1 MILVRDKCFAG
12 YSKLFQDSYES
23 FAQLKQSAA
32 GAFFPRRRTFR
43 RLKCPLRI
51 CMTIDDKSMKTE
63 ASTFE
68 AKQIVRL
75 RRGDVVRRLVQRD
88 KTPLAVLLMAAV
100 VGTLAGLVGVAFEK
114 SVSWVQN
121 MRIGS
126 LVQVADHGFLIWP
139 LAFILSALLAMV
151 GYFLVRRFAPEAGG
165 SGIPE
170 IEGALE
176 ELRPVRWW
184 RVLPVKFIG
193 GMGTL
198 GAGMVLG
205 REGPTVQL
213 GGNVGRMVLDIFR
226 MRSPEARHTLLAT
239 GAAAGLS
246 AAFNAPLA
254 GILFII
260 EEMRP
265 QFRYNLISI
274 KAVFTGVIMSSIVFR
289 IFNGESAIIEVG
301 KLSDAPVNTL
311 WLYLILGMIFGC
323 VGPLFNSLVLRTQD
337 MFQRIHGG
345 NTKKWV
351 LIGGLIGGM
360 CGVLGLIQPA
370 AAGGGFNLIPIAAAG
385 NFSVGLLLFIFIA
398 RVITTLLCFSSGA
411 PGGIFAPMLALG
423 TLLGTAFGMAVT
435 PMLPAYHLDAGTFAI
450 AGMGALLAAS
460 IRAPLTGIV
469 LVLEMTDNYQ
479 LILPMIITCL
489 GATLLA
495 QFLGGKPL
503 YSTILERTLAKQA
516 AEQAA
521 KAQQVAG
528 ENT

>member
-1 MILVRDKCFAG
+1 MTTNN
-12 YSKLFQDSYES
+12 SS
-23 FAQLKQSAA
+23 FEEQQLARV
-32 GAFFPRRRTFR
+32 RRRISIR
-43 RLKCPLRI
+43 RLLN
-51 CMTIDDKSMKTE
+51 
-63 ASTFE
+63 
-68 AKQIVRL
+68 
-75 RRGDVVRRLVQRD
+75 RD
-88 KTPLAVLLMAAV
+88 KTPLMILIMAAV
-100 VGTLAGLVGVAFEK
+100 VGTLAGLVGIAFEK
-114 SVSWVQN
+114 AVNAILNW
-121 MRIGS
+121 RIGTLAATAENPW
-126 LVQVADHGFLIWP
+126 LVWP
-139 LAFILSALLAMV
+139 LAFGLSALLAMV
-151 GYFLVRRFAPEAGG
+151 GYFLVRKFAPEAGG

-184 RVLPVKFIG
+184 RVIPVKFLG

-213 GGNVGRMVLDIFR
+213 GGNIGRMVADIFR
-226 MRSPEARHTLLAT
+226 MRSGEAQHTLLAT

-289 IFNGESAIIEVG
+289 IFNGEGAVIEVG
-301 KLSDAPVNTL
+301 KFTNAPVNTL
-311 WLYLILGMIFGC
+311 WLYLILGMIFG
-323 VGPLFNSLVLRTQD
+323 VIGPLFNTLILRTQD
-337 MFQRIHGG
+337 LFQRIHGG
-345 NTKKWV
+345 NMTKWV
-351 LIGGLIGGM
+351 LVGGLLGGM
-360 CGVLGLIQPA
+360 CGVLGVIEPETS
-370 AAGGGFNLIPIAAAG
+370 GGGFSLIPIAAAG
-385 NFSVGLLLFIFIA
+385 NFSIGMLLFLFFT

-423 TLLGTAFGMAVT
+423 TLLGTAFGMAAAVGF
-435 PMLPAYHLDAGTFAI
+435 PAYHLEAGTFAI

-460 IRAPLTGIV
+460 LRAPLTGIL

-503 YSTILERTLAKQA
+503 YSTILARTLAKQE
-516 AEQAA
+516 AELAVKQ
-521 KAQQVAG
+521 
-528 ENT
+528 NT

>member
-1 MILVRDKCFAG
+1 MG
-12 YSKLFQDSYES
+12 
-23 FAQLKQSAA
+23 AQ
-32 GAFFPRRRTFR
+32 
-43 RLKCPLRI
+43 RI
-51 CMTIDDKSMKTE
+51 FLTTE
-63 ASTFE
+63 P
-68 AKQIVRL
+68 VRL
-75 RRGDVVRRLVQRD
+75 ARMPFFLFVLLIIDNGMKAENPSSSAHQFVRVRRSDAVRRLIQRD

-114 SVSWVQN
+114 SVNWVQN
-121 MRIGS
+121 VRIGA
-126 LVQVADHGFLIWP
+126 LVEVADHWFLVWP

-205 REGPTVQL
+205 REGPMVQL
-213 GGNVGRMVLDIFR
+213 GGNLGRMVVDVFR

-274 KAVFTGVIMSSIVFR
+274 KAVFTGVIMATIVFR
-289 IFNGESAIIEVG
+289 IFNGDKAVIEVG
-301 KLSDAPVNTL
+301 KLSNAPVNTL

-323 VGPLFNSLVLRTQD
+323 VGPLFNTLVLRTQD

-345 NTKKWV
+345 SIKKWV
-351 LIGGLIGGM
+351 LIGGLIGGS

-370 AAGGGFNLIPIAAAG
+370 ASGGGFNLIPIAAAG

-423 TLLGTAFGMAVT
+423 TLLGTAFGMAAM
-435 PMLPAYHLDAGTFAI
+435 PLFPAYHLDAGTFAI

-460 IRAPLTGIV
+460 VRAPLTGIV

-503 YSTILERTLAKQA
+503 YSTILQRTLAKQK
-516 AEQAA
+516 AEQEAR
-521 KAQQVAG
+521 AQPVSG

>member
-1 MILVRDKCFAG
+1 MNH
-12 YSKLFQDSYES
+12 SHPS
-23 FAQLKQSAA
+23 
-32 GAFFPRRRTFR
+32 
-43 RLKCPLRI
+43 
-51 CMTIDDKSMKTE
+51 
-63 ASTFE
+63 FE
-68 AKQIVRL
+68 AQQVVRL
-75 RRGDVVRRLVQRD
+75 RRGDMVRRLIRQD
-88 KTPLAVLLMAAV
+88 KTPVAILFMAAI
-100 VGTLAGLVGVAFEK
+100 VGTLAGLMGVAFEK
-114 SVSWVQN
+114 SVTWMQQN
-121 MRIGS
+121 RLAM
-126 LVQVADHGFLIWP
+126 LAHVADYSLIVWP
-139 LAFILSALLAMV
+139 LAFISSMLLAMV
-151 GYFLVRRFAPEAGG
+151 GYYLVRRFAPEAGG

-184 RVLPVKFIG
+184 RVIPVKFIG

-205 REGPTVQL
+205 REGPTVQM
-213 GGNVGRMVLDIFR
+213 GGNIGRMVLDIFR
-226 MRSPEARHTLLAT
+226 LRGAEARHSLLAT

-274 KAVFTGVIMSSIVFR
+274 KAVFIGVIMSSVVFR
-289 IFNGESAIIEVG
+289 IFNGENAVIEVG
-301 KLSDAPVNTL
+301 KLSNAPVNTL
-311 WLYLILGMIFGC
+311 WLYLVLGMVFGI
-323 VGPLFNSLVLRTQD
+323 VGVFFNAMVFRTQD
-337 MFQRIHGG
+337 MFQRWHGG
-345 NTKKWV
+345 NLKKWV
-351 LIGGLIGGM
+351 IIGGLLGGI

-385 NFSVGLLLFIFIA
+385 NYTLGMLLFIFIA
-398 RVITTLLCFSSGA
+398 RVITTLLCFASGA

-423 TLLGTAFGMAVT
+423 TLLGTAFGVASTALFPV
-435 PMLPAYHLDAGTFAI
+435 YHLDVGTFAI
-450 AGMGALLAAS
+450 AGMGALFAAS
-460 IRAPLTGIV
+460 VRAPLTGIV

-503 YSTILERTLAKQA
+503 YSSILERTLAKQE
-516 AEQAA
+516 AEQRA
-521 KAQQVAG
+521 KEQQTPAG

>member
-1 MILVRDKCFAG
+1 MGAG
-12 YSKLFQDSYES
+12 CIFL
-23 FAQLKQSAA
+23 
-32 GAFFPRRRTFR
+32 T
-43 RLKCPLRI
+43 
-51 CMTIDDKSMKTE
+51 TE
-63 ASTFE
+63 P
-68 AKQIVRL
+68 VRL
-75 RRGDVVRRLVQRD
+75 ARMTFFLFVLLIIDNGMKAENPSSSAHQFVRVRRSDAVRRLIQRD

-100 VGTLAGLVGVAFEK
+100 VGTLAGLIGVAFEK
-114 SVSWVQN
+114 SVNWVQN
-121 MRIGS
+121 LRIGA
-126 LVQVADHGFLIWP
+126 LVEVADHWFLVWP

-205 REGPTVQL
+205 REGPMVQL
-213 GGNVGRMVLDIFR
+213 GGNLGRMVVDVFR

-274 KAVFTGVIMSSIVFR
+274 KAVFTGVIMATIVFR
-289 IFNGESAIIEVG
+289 IFNGDKAVIEVG
-301 KLSDAPVNTL
+301 KLSNAPVNTL

-323 VGPLFNSLVLRTQD
+323 IGPLFNTLVLRTQD

-345 NTKKWV
+345 NIKKWV
-351 LIGGLIGGM
+351 LIGGLIGGC

-370 AAGGGFNLIPIAAAG
+370 ASGGGFNLIPIAAAG

-423 TLLGTAFGMAVT
+423 TLLGTAFGMAAT
-435 PMLPAYHLDAGTFAI
+435 PLFPAYHLDAGTFAI

-460 IRAPLTGIV
+460 VRAPLTGIV

-503 YSTILERTLAKQA
+503 YSTILQRTLAKQK
-516 AEQAA
+516 AEQEA
-521 KAQQVAG
+521 KAQPVGG

>member
-1 MILVRDKCFAG
+1 MTFFLFVLLIIDNGMKAENPSSSAHQFVRV
-12 YSKLFQDSYES
+12 
-23 FAQLKQSAA
+23 
-32 GAFFPRRRTFR
+32 RRS
-43 RLKCPLRI
+43 
-51 CMTIDDKSMKTE
+51 D
-63 ASTFE
+63 A
-68 AKQIVRL
+68 
-75 RRGDVVRRLVQRD
+75 VRRLIQRD

-100 VGTLAGLVGVAFEK
+100 VGTLAGLIGVAFEK
-114 SVSWVQN
+114 SVNWVQN
-121 MRIGS
+121 LRIGA
-126 LVQVADHGFLIWP
+126 LVEVADHWFLVWP

-205 REGPTVQL
+205 REGPMVQL
-213 GGNVGRMVLDIFR
+213 GGNLGRMVVDVFR

-274 KAVFTGVIMSSIVFR
+274 KAVFTGVIMATIVFR
-289 IFNGESAIIEVG
+289 IFNGDKAVIEVG
-301 KLSDAPVNTL
+301 KLSNAPVNTL

-323 VGPLFNSLVLRTQD
+323 VGPLFNTLVLRTQD
-337 MFQRIHGG
+337 MFQRLHGG
-345 NTKKWV
+345 NIKKWV
-351 LIGGLIGGM
+351 LIGGLIGGS

-370 AAGGGFNLIPIAAAG
+370 ASGGGFNLIPIAAAG

-423 TLLGTAFGMAVT
+423 TLLGTAFGMAAT
-435 PMLPAYHLDAGTFAI
+435 PLFPAYHLDAGTFAI

-460 IRAPLTGIV
+460 VRAPLTCIV

-503 YSTILERTLAKQA
+503 YSTILQRTLAKQK
-516 AEQAA
+516 AEQEA
-521 KAQQVAG
+521 KAQPVGG

>member
-1 MILVRDKCFAG
+1 MG
-12 YSKLFQDSYES
+12 
-23 FAQLKQSAA
+23 AQ
-32 GAFFPRRRTFR
+32 
-43 RLKCPLRI
+43 RI
-51 CMTIDDKSMKTE
+51 FLTTE
-63 ASTFE
+63 P
-68 AKQIVRL
+68 VRL
-75 RRGDVVRRLVQRD
+75 ARMTFFLFVLLIIDNGMKAENPSSSAHQFVRVRRSDAVRRLIQRD

-100 VGTLAGLVGVAFEK
+100 VGTLAGLIGVAFEK
-114 SVSWVQN
+114 SVNWVQN
-121 MRIGS
+121 LRIGA
-126 LVQVADHGFLIWP
+126 LVEVADHWFLVWP

-205 REGPTVQL
+205 REGPMVQL
-213 GGNVGRMVLDIFR
+213 GGNLGRMVVDVFR

-274 KAVFTGVIMSSIVFR
+274 KAVFTGVIMATIVFR
-289 IFNGESAIIEVG
+289 IFNGDKAVIEVG
-301 KLSDAPVNTL
+301 KLSNAPVNTL

-323 VGPLFNSLVLRTQD
+323 VGPLFNTLVLRTQD
-337 MFQRIHGG
+337 MFQRLHGG
-345 NTKKWV
+345 NIKKWV
-351 LIGGLIGGM
+351 LIGGLIGGS

-370 AAGGGFNLIPIAAAG
+370 ASGGGFNLIPIAAAG

-423 TLLGTAFGMAVT
+423 TLLGTAFGMAAT
-435 PMLPAYHLDAGTFAI
+435 PLFPAYHLDAGTFAI

-460 IRAPLTGIV
+460 VRAPLTGIV

-503 YSTILERTLAKQA
+503 YSTILQRTLAKQK
-516 AEQAA
+516 AEQEA
-521 KAQQVAG
+521 KAQPVGG

>member
-1 MILVRDKCFAG
+1 MWSRRIFLTTGPVRLARMP
-12 YSKLFQDSYES
+12 
-23 FAQLKQSAA
+23 
-32 GAFFPRRRTFR
+32 FFPFVLLIIDNGMKAENPSSSTHQFV
-43 RLKCPLRI
+43 RI
-51 CMTIDDKSMKTE
+51 
-63 ASTFE
+63 
-68 AKQIVRL
+68 
-75 RRGDVVRRLVQRD
+75 RRGDAVRRLIQRD

-114 SVSWVQN
+114 SVNWVQN
-121 MRIGS
+121 LRIGA
-126 LVQVADHGFLIWP
+126 LVAVADHWFLVWP
-139 LAFILSALLAMV
+139 LAFIFSALLAMV

-205 REGPTVQL
+205 REGPMVQL
-213 GGNVGRMVLDIFR
+213 GGNLGRMVVDVFR

-274 KAVFTGVIMSSIVFR
+274 KAVFTGVIMSTIVFR
-289 IFNGESAIIEVG
+289 IFNGDHAVIEVG
-301 KLSDAPVNTL
+301 KLSNAPVNTL
-311 WLYLILGMIFGC
+311 WLYLVLGMIFGC
-323 VGPLFNSLVLRTQD
+323 IGPLFNTLVLRIQD

-345 NTKKWV
+345 NIKKWV
-351 LIGGLIGGM
+351 LIGGLIGGS
-360 CGVLGLIQPA
+360 CGVLGLIQPT

-423 TLLGTAFGMAVT
+423 TLLGTAFGMAAT
-435 PMLPAYHLDAGTFAI
+435 PLFPAYHLDAGTFAI

-460 IRAPLTGIV
+460 VRAPLTGIV

-503 YSTILERTLAKQA
+503 YSTILQRTLAKQE
-516 AEQAA
+516 AERAA
-521 KAQQVAG
+521 KAQPVGG

>member
-1 MILVRDKCFAG
+1 MCRKGIFLTTQRAG
-12 YSKLFQDSYES
+12 TAKMPLSS
-23 FAQLKQSAA
+23 FVL
-32 GAFFPRRRTFR
+32 P
-43 RLKCPLRI
+43 I
-51 CMTIDDKSMKTE
+51 IDNGMKAETP
-63 ASTFE
+63 SFE
-68 AKQIVRL
+68 AHQFVRV
-75 RRGDVVRRLVQRD
+75 RRGDAVRRLIQRD
-88 KTPLAVLLMAAV
+88 KTPLAVLFMAAV

-114 SVSWVQN
+114 SVNWVQN
-121 MRIGS
+121 QRIGA
-126 LVQVADHGFLIWP
+126 LAQVADHWYLVWP

-184 RVLPVKFIG
+184 RVLPVKFVG

-205 REGPTVQL
+205 REGPMVQL
-213 GGNVGRMVLDIFR
+213 GGNIGRMVLDVFR

-239 GAAAGLS
+239 GAASGLS

-289 IFNGESAIIEVG
+289 IFNGEAAIIEVG
-301 KLSDAPVNTL
+301 KLSNAPVNTL
-311 WLYLILGMIFGC
+311 WLYLVLGMLC
-323 VGPLFNSLVLRTQD
+323 
-337 MFQRIHGG
+337 
-345 NTKKWV
+345 
-351 LIGGLIGGM
+351 GL
-360 CGVLGLIQPA
+360 LGLMQPSA
-370 AAGGGFNLIPIAAAG
+370 VGGGFNLIPIAAAG

-398 RVITTLLCFSSGA
+398 RVVTTLICFSSGA

-423 TLLGTAFGMAVT
+423 TLLGTAFGMAAI
-435 PMLPAYHLDAGTFAI
+435 PLFPAYHLDAGTFAI

-460 IRAPLTGIV
+460 VRAPLTGIV

-503 YSTILERTLAKQA
+503 YSTILQRTLAKQE

-521 KAQQVAG
+521 KAQQAPR

>member
-1 MILVRDKCFAG
+1 MG
-12 YSKLFQDSYES
+12 
-23 FAQLKQSAA
+23 AQ
-32 GAFFPRRRTFR
+32 
-43 RLKCPLRI
+43 RI
-51 CMTIDDKSMKTE
+51 FLTTE
-63 ASTFE
+63 P
-68 AKQIVRL
+68 VRL
-75 RRGDVVRRLVQRD
+75 ARMPFFIFVLLIIDNGMKADNPSSSAHQFVRVRRSDAVRRLIQRD

-114 SVSWVQN
+114 SVNWVQN
-121 MRIGS
+121 VRIGA
-126 LVQVADHGFLIWP
+126 LVEVADHWFLVWP

-205 REGPTVQL
+205 REGPMVQL
-213 GGNVGRMVLDIFR
+213 GGNLGRMVVDVFR

-274 KAVFTGVIMSSIVFR
+274 KAVFTGVIMATIVFR
-289 IFNGESAIIEVG
+289 IFNGDKAVIEVG
-301 KLSDAPVNTL
+301 KLSNAPVNTL

-323 VGPLFNSLVLRTQD
+323 VGPLFNTLVLRTQD

-345 NTKKWV
+345 NIKKWV
-351 LIGGLIGGM
+351 LIGGLIGGS

-370 AAGGGFNLIPIAAAG
+370 ASGGGFNLIPIAAAG

-423 TLLGTAFGMAVT
+423 TLLGTAFGMAAM
-435 PMLPAYHLDAGTFAI
+435 PLFPAYHLDAGTFAI

-460 IRAPLTGIV
+460 VRAPLTGIV

-503 YSTILERTLAKQA
+503 YSTILQRTLAKQK
-516 AEQAA
+516 AEQEAR
-521 KAQQVAG
+521 AQPVGG

>member
-1 MILVRDKCFAG
+1 MTANN
-12 YSKLFQDSYES
+12 SS
-23 FAQLKQSAA
+23 FEEQQLARV
-32 GAFFPRRRTFR
+32 RRRISIR
-43 RLKCPLRI
+43 RLLN
-51 CMTIDDKSMKTE
+51 
-63 ASTFE
+63 
-68 AKQIVRL
+68 
-75 RRGDVVRRLVQRD
+75 RD
-88 KTPLAVLLMAAV
+88 KTPLMILIMAAV
-100 VGTLAGLVGVAFEK
+100 VGTLAGLVGIAFEK
-114 SVSWVQN
+114 AVNAILNW
-121 MRIGS
+121 RIGTLAATAENPW
-126 LVQVADHGFLIWP
+126 LVWP
-139 LAFILSALLAMV
+139 LAFGLSALLAMV
-151 GYFLVRRFAPEAGG
+151 GYFLVRKYAPEAGG

-184 RVLPVKFIG
+184 RVIPVKFLG

-213 GGNVGRMVLDIFR
+213 GGNIGRMVADIFR
-226 MRSPEARHTLLAT
+226 MRSGEAQHTLLAT

-289 IFNGESAIIEVG
+289 IFNGEGAVIEVG
-301 KLSDAPVNTL
+301 KFTNAPVNTL
-311 WLYLILGMIFGC
+311 WLYLILGMIFG
-323 VGPLFNSLVLRTQD
+323 VIGPLFNTLILRTQD
-337 MFQRIHGG
+337 LFQRIHGG
-345 NTKKWV
+345 NMTKWV
-351 LIGGLIGGM
+351 LVGGLLGGM
-360 CGVLGLIQPA
+360 CGVLGVIEPETS
-370 AAGGGFNLIPIAAAG
+370 GGGFSLIPIAAAG
-385 NFSVGLLLFIFIA
+385 NFSIGMLLFLFFT

-423 TLLGTAFGMAVT
+423 TLLGTAFGMAAAVGF
-435 PMLPAYHLDAGTFAI
+435 PAYHLEAGTFAI

-460 IRAPLTGIV
+460 LRAPLTGIL

-503 YSTILERTLAKQA
+503 YSTILARTLAKQE
-516 AEQAA
+516 AELAVKQ
-521 KAQQVAG
+521 
-528 ENT
+528 NT

>member
-1 MILVRDKCFAG
+1 MG
-12 YSKLFQDSYES
+12 S
-23 FAQLKQSAA
+23 
-32 GAFFPRRRTFR
+32 G
-43 RLKCPLRI
+43 RI
-51 CMTIDDKSMKTE
+51 FLTTE
-63 ASTFE
+63 P
-68 AKQIVRL
+68 VRL
-75 RRGDVVRRLVQRD
+75 ARMTFFLFVLLIIDNGMKAENPSSSAHQFVRVRRSDAVRRLIQRD

-114 SVSWVQN
+114 SVNWVQN
-121 MRIGS
+121 LRIGA
-126 LVQVADHGFLIWP
+126 LVEVADHWFLVWP

-205 REGPTVQL
+205 REGPMVQL
-213 GGNVGRMVLDIFR
+213 GGNLGRMVVDVFR

-274 KAVFTGVIMSSIVFR
+274 KAVFTGVIMATIVFR
-289 IFNGESAIIEVG
+289 IFNGDKAVIEVG
-301 KLSDAPVNTL
+301 KLSNAPVNTL

-323 VGPLFNSLVLRTQD
+323 IGPLFNTLVLRTQD

-345 NTKKWV
+345 NIKKWV
-351 LIGGLIGGM
+351 LIGGLIGGS
-360 CGVLGLIQPA
+360 CGVLGLIQPTA
-370 AAGGGFNLIPIAAAG
+370 SGGGFNLIPIAAAG

-423 TLLGTAFGMAVT
+423 TLLGTAFGMAAT
-435 PMLPAYHLDAGTFAI
+435 PLFPAYHLDAGTFAI

-460 IRAPLTGIV
+460 VRAPLTGIV

-503 YSTILERTLAKQA
+503 YSTILQRTLAKQK
-516 AEQAA
+516 AEQEAR
-521 KAQQVAG
+521 AQPVGG

>member
-1 MILVRDKCFAG
+1 MNKNGMKAETSSF
-12 YSKLFQDSYES
+12 ES
-23 FAQLKQSAA
+23 QQFL
-32 GAFFPRRRTFR
+32 
-43 RLKCPLRI
+43 
-51 CMTIDDKSMKTE
+51 
-63 ASTFE
+63 
-68 AKQIVRL
+68 RL
-75 RRGDVVRRLVQRD
+75 RRRDAMRRLLNRD
-88 KTPLAVLLMAAV
+88 KTPLAILLMAAV
-100 VGTLAGLVGVAFEK
+100 VGTITGLAGVAFEK
-114 SVSWVQN
+114 AVTGVQN
-121 MRIGS
+121 WRIGT
-126 LVQVADHGFLIWP
+126 LTQVADHGFLLWP

-205 REGPTVQL
+205 REGPTVQI
-213 GGNVGRMVLDIFR
+213 GGNIGRMVLDLFR

-289 IFNGESAIIEVG
+289 VFNGEVAIIDVG
-301 KLSDAPVNTL
+301 HLSNAPVNTL

-323 VGPLFNSLVLRTQD
+323 VGPLFNALVLRTQD
-337 MFQRIHGG
+337 MFQRLHGG
-345 NTKKWV
+345 EIKKWV
-351 LIGGLIGGM
+351 LIGGVIGGA

-370 AAGGGFNLIPIAAAG
+370 AAGGGFYLIPIAAAG
-385 NFSVGLLLFIFIA
+385 NYTIGVLLFIFIA
-398 RVITTLLCFSSGA
+398 RVVTTLLCFSSGA

-423 TLLGTAFGMAVT
+423 TLLGTAFGMAAAVSF
-435 PMLPAYHLDAGTFAI
+435 PAYQLDAGTFAI

-460 IRAPLTGIV
+460 LRAPLTGIV

-503 YSTILERTLAKQA
+503 YSTILARTLAKQQ
-516 AEQAA
+516 AEQERNT
-521 KAQQVAG
+521 QQVSG

>member
-1 MILVRDKCFAG
+1 MG
-12 YSKLFQDSYES
+12 S
-23 FAQLKQSAA
+23 
-32 GAFFPRRRTFR
+32 RRIFLT
-43 RLKCPLRI
+43 
-51 CMTIDDKSMKTE
+51 TE
-63 ASTFE
+63 P
-68 AKQIVRL
+68 VRL
-75 RRGDVVRRLVQRD
+75 ARMTFFLFVLLIIDNGMKAENPSSSAHQFVRVRRSDAVRRLIQRD

-100 VGTLAGLVGVAFEK
+100 VGTLAGLIGVAFEK
-114 SVSWVQN
+114 SVNWVQN
-121 MRIGS
+121 LRIGA
-126 LVQVADHGFLIWP
+126 LVEVADHWFLVWP

-205 REGPTVQL
+205 REGPMVQL
-213 GGNVGRMVLDIFR
+213 GGNLGRMVVDVFR

-274 KAVFTGVIMSSIVFR
+274 KAVFTGVIMATIVFR
-289 IFNGESAIIEVG
+289 IFNGDKAVIEVG
-301 KLSDAPVNTL
+301 KLSNAPVNTL

-323 VGPLFNSLVLRTQD
+323 VGPLFNTLVLRTQD

-345 NTKKWV
+345 NIKKWV
-351 LIGGLIGGM
+351 LIGGLIGGS

-370 AAGGGFNLIPIAAAG
+370 ASGGGFNLIPIAAAG

-423 TLLGTAFGMAVT
+423 TLLGTAFGMAAT
-435 PMLPAYHLDAGTFAI
+435 PLFPAYHLDAGTFAI

-460 IRAPLTGIV
+460 VRAPLTGIV

-503 YSTILERTLAKQA
+503 YSTILQRTLAKQK
-516 AEQAA
+516 AEQEAR
-521 KAQQVAG
+521 AQPVGG

>member
-1 MILVRDKCFAG
+1 
-12 YSKLFQDSYES
+12 
-23 FAQLKQSAA
+23 
-32 GAFFPRRRTFR
+32 
-43 RLKCPLRI
+43 
-51 CMTIDDKSMKTE
+51 MKPVIP
-63 ASTFE
+63 ASQ
-68 AKQIVRL
+68 QIIRL
-75 RRGDVVRRLVQRD
+75 RRGDMVRRLLLRD
-88 KTPLAVLLMAAV
+88 KTPLLILLMAAI
-100 VGTLAGLVGVAFEK
+100 VGTLTGLVGVAFERA
-114 SVSWVQN
+114 VNWVMQH
-121 MRIGS
+121 RLG
-126 LVQVADHGFLIWP
+126 LLAQVADSAVLVWP

-151 GYFLVRRFAPEAGG
+151 GYWLVRRFAPEAGG

-213 GGNVGRMVLDIFR
+213 GGNVGRMVLDLFR
-226 MRSPEARHTLLAT
+226 QRGAEARHTLLAT

-289 IFNGESAIIEVG
+289 VFNGETAVIEVG
-301 KLSDAPVNTL
+301 QLSSAPLNTL
-311 WLYLILGMIFGC
+311 WLYLLLGMIFGG
-323 VGPLFNSLVLRTQD
+323 VGPLFNTLVLRMQD
-337 MFQRIHGG
+337 GFHRLHGG
-345 NTKKWV
+345 NTTRWV
-351 LIGGLIGGM
+351 LIGGAIGGL
-360 CGVLGLIQPA
+360 CGILGLIAPG
-370 AAGGGFNLIPIAAAG
+370 AAGGGFSLIPIAAAG
-385 NFSVGLLLFIFIA
+385 NFTVGTLLFIFIA

-423 TLLGTAFGMAVT
+423 TLLGTAFGMVCAAW
-435 PMLPAYHLDAGTFAI
+435 LPALGLDVGTFAI
-450 AGMGALLAAS
+450 AGMGALFAAS
-460 IRAPLTGIV
+460 VRAPLTGIV

-503 YSTILERTLAKQA
+503 YATILARTLARQE
-516 AEQAA
+516 AEQ
-521 KAQQVAG
+521 QERAG
-528 ENT
+528 ART